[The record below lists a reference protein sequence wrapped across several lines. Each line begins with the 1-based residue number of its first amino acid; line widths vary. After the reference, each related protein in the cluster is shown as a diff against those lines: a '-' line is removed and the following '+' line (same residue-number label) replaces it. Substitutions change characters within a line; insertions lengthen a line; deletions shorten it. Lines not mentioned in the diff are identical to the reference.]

1 MQTDPIADMLTRV
14 RNASRVRLV
23 RVSMPESRMKR
34 DIARVLKE
42 RGFIREYS
50 SDDDPK
56 KPTLTISLRYGH
68 ENEPTIEGIERI
80 SRPGRRVYVNAREV
94 YVNAREIPRVRSGL
108 GVAILS
114 TPKGILSDEE
124 ARTERVGGEFVA
136 RVW

>member
-80 SRPGRRVYVNAREV
+80 SRPGRRVYVNARE
-94 YVNAREIPRVRSGL
+94 IPRVRSGL